1 MQLVLFARP
10 GIGNV
15 PPCLKEFRKKG
26 RGSYDYRTA
35 DGIIVCTWY
44 DNKVVCVG
52 SNKCSVLP
60 IHLVRRYDQ
69 KAKEYVNVECP
80 SLIKAYNK
88 SMGELISVK
97 LCFLCTAS
105 E

>member
-1 MQLVLFARP
+1 MQLALFARP
-10 GIGNV
+10 GVGNV

-35 DGIIVCTWY
+35 DGSIVCTWY

-60 IHLVRRYDQ
+60 THLVCRYDQ
-69 KAKEYVNVECP
+69 KAKEYVNVECL

-88 SMGELISVK
+88 SMGELISV
-97 LCFLCTAS
+97 T
-105 E
+105 